1 MTIATAVSW
10 KHLPAPE
17 RRVPLGYEERF
28 DPRIDAANSQ
38 RLRRGLVPEA
48 MEDKWFI
55 YFDAG
60 WLRFHRSWTGYFIF
74 ALRLEADGEGM
85 RVMESWVSRDP
96 EQYRSTDLDRDR
108 LELRNLVLMLS
119 RR

>member
-1 MTIATAVSW
+1 MTTATAASW

-28 DPRIDAANSQ
+28 DPWLDAATAEC
-38 RLRRGLVPEA
+38 LLRGLVPEA

-60 WLRFHRSWTGYFIF
+60 WLRFHRSWTGYFIY
-74 ALRLEADGEGM
+74 ALRLEADGDGM
-85 RVMESWVSRDP
+85 RVMESWVSRDS
-96 EQYRSTDLDRDR
+96 EQYQSTDVAWDRV
-108 LELRNLVLMLS
+108 EVRNLVLMLL
-119 RR
+119 RM